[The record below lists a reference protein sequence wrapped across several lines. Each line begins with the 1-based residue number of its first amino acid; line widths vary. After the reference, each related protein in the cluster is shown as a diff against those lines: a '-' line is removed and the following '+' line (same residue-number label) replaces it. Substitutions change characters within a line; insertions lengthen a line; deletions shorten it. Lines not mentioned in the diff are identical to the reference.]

1 MGEFTFLIGFFIL
14 LIVTLCVILYLIG
27 KLRSDIEYF
36 INLSEKHNE
45 FVQDRLY
52 VLEVKLDNFESGNE
66 EHMIFNTAPGK
77 Q

>member
-52 VLEVKLDNFESGNE
+52 VLEVKLDNFESGTD
-66 EHMIFNTAPGK
+66 EHMIFTSAPGK